1 MKHGRNAYRRSL
13 GLLPGEPAARPA
25 LLAQEADIDPP
36 SIEAAHGRAERLNRG
51 CFCIS
56 LDRPKLSVALDHEV
70 GETGFAFALMA
81 THPTLFSNVPVFVP
95 SDTLD
100 KIGQVIAAIEAVARL
115 PGYRATVLSYAP
127 AIAVKDLGPLG
138 AFMGYDFHITP
149 DGPQLIEVN
158 SNAGGAF
165 LNALLARAQRACCAG
180 GRVPFASTTADGFGQ
195 AVKKMFVAEWQ
206 VLGRTGEPVRIAI
219 VDDDPIGQFLYP
231 EFRLAKALLDGL
243 GIETLIADA
252 AALEFNG
259 ESLKVAGQ
267 KIDLVYNRLVDFGFD
282 EPRHSALRAAYET
295 GRVVVTPNP
304 HVHALLA
311 DKRNLALI
319 SNSAQLEDWGLA
331 PDLVTA
337 LGDGV
342 PNTVV
347 VSAENA
353 DTLWHNRRNLFF
365 KPAKGYG
372 SKATYRGEKLTT
384 KVWAEI
390 SRGDYVA
397 QTFALPGARKVSEG
411 EVCPVLKVDVR
422 IYTYAAQPI
431 LAAAR
436 LYQGQ
441 ATNMRTPG
449 GGFAPVLEIDETVQT
464 FA

>member
-1 MKHGRNAYRRSL
+1 MN
-13 GLLPGEPAARPA
+13 
-25 LLAQEADIDPP
+25 
-36 SIEAAHGRAERLNRG
+36 GRAERLNRG

-56 LDRPKLSVALDHEV
+56 LDRSKLSAALDREV
-70 GETGFAFALMA
+70 GETGFAAAFMA

-100 KIGQVIAAIEAVARL
+100 KIRQVIAAIEAVARL
-115 PGYRATVLSYAP
+115 PGYRAAVLSYAP
-127 AIAVKDLGPLG
+127 AIAVKDFGPVG

-180 GRVPFASTTADGFGQ
+180 GVIPFASATADSFGQ
-195 AVKKMFVAEWQ
+195 AVRQMFVAEWQ
-206 VLGRTGEPVRIAI
+206 SQGRSGEPVCIVI
-219 VDDDPIGQFLYP
+219 VDDDPMGQFLYP
-231 EFRLAKALLDGL
+231 EFRLAKALLDSSGL
-243 GIETLIADA
+243 KTVIADPA
-252 AALEFNG
+252 AFEFDGEALT
-259 ESLKVAGQ
+259 VAGQ

-282 EPRHSALRAAYET
+282 EPRHAALRAAYET

-319 SNSAQLEDWGLA
+319 SNSAQLEEWGLA

-337 LGDGV
+337 LRNGV
-342 PNTVV
+342 PTTVI
-347 VSAENA
+347 VSAANA
-353 DTLWHNRRNLFF
+353 ESLWQNRRNLFF

-384 KVWAEI
+384 KVWGEI

-397 QTFALPGARKVSEG
+397 QTYALPGARSVR
-411 EVCPVLKVDVR
+411 EVHPDLKIDIR

-431 LAAAR
+431 LSAAR
-436 LYQGQ
+436 LYHGQ
-441 ATNMRTPG
+441 TTNMRTPG
-449 GGFAPVLEIDETVQT
+449 GGFAPVFEIDET
-464 FA
+464 A